1 MVRLMEA
8 EVLEMWSGV
17 LEMWFVVLE
26 EDGGM
31 EWL

>member
-8 EVLEMWSGV
+8 EVLEMWFGV